1 MELEIDNAFV
11 KAGVSESDAKA
22 AVESINKEIDKRY
35 ALHSSQ
41 LATRGDVEGV
51 RMDIGQLGLVTKKE
65 MAELKAELTK
75 AIAESQRWT
84 ITAIFAAMGLFA
96 ALSQV
101 LH

>member
-1 MELEIDNAFV
+1 MELEIYNAFV

-35 ALHSSQ
+35 ALHAQQ
-41 LATRGDVEGV
+41 LATRGDIDVV
-51 RMDIGQLGLVTKKE
+51 RKD
-65 MAELKAELTK
+65 MAELKAELIK

-84 ITAIFAAMGLFA
+84 ITAIFAAIGLFT
-96 ALSQV
+96 ALSKV